1 MKTSLLIGMCLFSC
15 IVKGQINYYVSP
27 IGVDNATN
35 GSFASPWLTIQYG
48 LNHLSGGDTLNI
60 KSGTYT
66 EKINVPISGITL
78 RNYSTDQVVIDA
90 NGITSQTAIVK
101 ISSKSN
107 VTVKGLE
114 LKNSI
119 MHDAQGILVD
129 GSSQHV
135 TLSNCIVHDIHFSS
149 NAGAV
154 VNSNTN
160 AQGIIVYGSN
170 ATTAIS
176 NLKIINN
183 ELYNCRLGYSEGI
196 AVNGNVDGFEVSGN
210 NVHDLTNIGIDVIG
224 HEGTSSN
231 ASNDQARN
239 GVVKNN
245 VVHHCLSAYA
255 TSGGL
260 YVDGGKSIV
269 IENNTSYHNGYGIEV
284 GCENVG
290 TTTDAITIRN
300 NVFYDNEV
308 CAIALGGYNYPGG
321 SGKVIN
327 AVVRNNTCYANDY
340 SHSGNGELYLS
351 YSENS
356 IIENNIFYT
365 STDNNLA
372 YAELGQ
378 PNLQFNYNI
387 FYCAAGAAS
396 FSVDWN
402 GSNYS
407 SYNAFTSGTSSNAN
421 SSFANPLWGSV
432 VIASPDFHV
441 GPSSPAINKGN
452 PSYSSA
458 TGEVDLDQ
466 QARSNGVVDCGA
478 DEYYVVTGLEQAAS
492 SSDKILVY
500 PNPANDTVTI
510 AGQAISLKQITVYNN
525 YGQVIAERIVNPG
538 EDVLWNVSFYPK
550 GLYQVVAIDATGNRW
565 TQKIVVQ

>member
-15 IVKGQINYYVSP
+15 MVKGQTNYYVSP
-27 IGVDNATN
+27 AGANTTTN

-48 LNHLSGGDTLNI
+48 LNHIAGGDTLNI
-60 KSGTYT
+60 KSGTYA
-66 EKINVPISGITL
+66 EKITVPISGITL
-78 RNYSTDQVVIDA
+78 RNYLADQVVVDA
-90 NGITSQTAIVK
+90 NGITSQTAIVR
-101 ISSKSN
+101 ISGKSN

-129 GSSQHV
+129 GSSQNI
-135 TLSNCIVHDIHFSS
+135 TISNCVVHDIHFSS
-149 NAGAV
+149 NPGAT

-160 AQGIIVYGSN
+160 AQGIIVYGSH

-210 NVHDLTNIGIDVIG
+210 YVHDITNIGIDVIG

-245 VVHHCLSAYA
+245 TVHHCLSPYA

-260 YVDGGKSIV
+260 YVDGGKNLI

-284 GCENVG
+284 GCENIG
-290 TTTDAITIRN
+290 KTTDAITIRN

-308 CAIALGGYNYPGG
+308 CAIALGGYDYPSG
-321 SGKVIN
+321 SGKVTN
-327 AVVRNNTCYANDY
+327 AIIRNNTCYADDY
-340 SHSGNGELYLS
+340 THSGNGELYLS
-351 YSENS
+351 YSEGS

-365 STDNNLA
+365 NADNNLA
-372 YAELGQ
+372 YAELTQ
-378 PNLQFNYNI
+378 PSLQFNYNI

-396 FSVDWN
+396 FSADWN
-402 GSNYS
+402 GQSYGSYS
-407 SYNAFTSGTSSNAN
+407 AFTTGTASNAN
-421 SSFANPLWGSV
+421 SSFANPLFTSTV
-432 VIASPDFHV
+432 VASPDFHL
-441 GPSSPAINKGN
+441 GASSPAINKGN
-452 PSYSSA
+452 PSYTA
-458 TGEVDLDQ
+458 AAGEVDLDDQ
-466 QARSNGVVDCGA
+466 PRTNGTVDCGV
-478 DEYYVVTGLEQAAS
+478 DEYYLLTGLEQAS
-492 SSDKILVY
+492 SSTNKILVY
-500 PNPANDTVTI
+500 PNPANDVI
-510 AGQAISLKQITVYNN
+510 KIIGNDISLKQITVYNN
-525 YGQVIAERIVNPG
+525 YGQLIEERTVNQG
-538 EDVLWNVSFYPK
+538 EDILWNVSSYPK
-550 GLYQVVAIDATGNRW
+550 GMYQLTGIDWTGNRW
-565 TQKIVVQ
+565 VQKIVIQ